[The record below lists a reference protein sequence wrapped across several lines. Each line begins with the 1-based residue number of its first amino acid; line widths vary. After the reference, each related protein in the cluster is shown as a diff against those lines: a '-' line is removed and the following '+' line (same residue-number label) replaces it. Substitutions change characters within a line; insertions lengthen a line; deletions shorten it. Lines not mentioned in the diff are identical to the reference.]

1 MLSKGLTEKDF
12 ITTISLIASRHGCR
26 IVDID
31 LAKRIIN
38 LDGPP
43 EAEMACI
50 LELEKVL
57 REYTGNTDPAE
68 NDGSYGWQEFAA

>member
-1 MLSKGLTEKDF
+1 MLPKGLTEKDF
-12 ITTISLIASRHGCR
+12 INTISLIASKHGCR

-50 LELEKVL
+50 LELEEAL
-57 REYTGNTDPAE
+57 RKYMEDTKPSE
-68 NDGSYGWQEFAA
+68 NDGSYGWREFAA

>member
-1 MLSKGLTEKDF
+1 MLPKGLTEKDF
-12 ITTISLIASRHGCR
+12 INTISLIASKHGCR

-50 LELEKVL
+50 LELEEVL
-57 REYTGNTDPAE
+57 RKYMENKDPAE
-68 NDGSYGWQEFAA
+68 NDGFYGWHEFAA

>member
-12 ITTISLIASRHGCR
+12 INTISLIASRHGCR

-43 EAEMACI
+43 ESEMACI
-50 LELEKVL
+50 LEIEKVL
-57 REYTGNTDPAE
+57 REYIENTDPSE
-68 NDGSYGWQEFAA
+68 NDGSYGWHEFAA

>member
-1 MLSKGLTEKDF
+1 MLTKGLTEKEF
-12 ITTISLIASRHGCR
+12 INIISLIASRYGCR

-50 LELEKVL
+50 LELEKIL
-57 REYTGNTDPAE
+57 RDYMGNTDPAE
-68 NDGSYGWQEFAA
+68 NDGSYGWHKFAA

>member
-12 ITTISLIASRHGCR
+12 INIISLIASRHGCR

-43 EAEMACI
+43 ESEMACFLEIEEI
-50 LELEKVL
+50 LRKYIE
-57 REYTGNTDPAE
+57 NTAPAE
-68 NDGSYGWQEFAA
+68 NDGSYGWHEFAA

>member
-1 MLSKGLTEKDF
+1 MLPKGLTEKDL

-43 EAEMACI
+43 ESEMACI
-50 LELEKVL
+50 LELDEVF

-68 NDGSYGWQEFAA
+68 NDGSYGWNEFAA